1 MSDLKKLICV
11 LLMLTVL
18 PIICGAAAEEEYYSP
33 TYGTFYATRTRLYCG
48 NQPDEYAYWTRN
60 DTQKA
65 LLGIFLK
72 DDFSLED
79 YHAYNHCFPNPGL
92 FAVLSCTG
100 ERAGGSIIVLYQ
112 SGDGDVSLE
121 YNPDSGIVTYRINY
135 FSAPGGTGLQFDTED
150 QAEHFR
156 RLASGYAGSFDSVF
170 YSYYDEGFFDPVPEY
185 SDAAELNYEFRE
197 NHPDLYDYSPY
208 IGY

>member
-1 MSDLKKLICV
+1 MSTLKKLICI
-11 LLMLTVL
+11 LLVLTVL
-18 PIICGAAAEEEYYSP
+18 LIAGGAAAEEEYYAP
-33 TYGTFYATRTRLYCG
+33 AYGTFYATRTKLYCG
-48 NQPDEYAYWTRN
+48 TQPDEYAYWTRN

-79 YHAYNHCFPNPGL
+79 YNAYNHCFPYPGQ

-100 ERAGGSIIVLYQ
+100 KRANGSIIVLYW

-121 YNPDSGIVTYRINY
+121 YNPASGTVTYRINY
-135 FSAPGGTGLQFDTED
+135 FPVPGETGLRFDSED
-150 QAEHFR
+150 QADHFR
-156 RLASGYAGSFDSVF
+156 RLVSGYAGSFDSVF
-170 YSYYDEGFFDPVPEY
+170 YSYYDEDFYDPVPAYGE
-185 SDAAELNYEFRE
+185 AAGLNYEFQE
-197 NHPDLYDYSPY
+197 KHPDLYDYSPY

>member
-1 MSDLKKLICV
+1 MKKLICV
-11 LLMLTVL
+11 LLILTVL
-18 PIICGAAAEEEYYSP
+18 PIAGGAAAEEEFYSP

-48 NQPDEYAYWTRN
+48 DQPDEYAYWTRN

-79 YHAYNHCFPNPGL
+79 YHAYNHCFPYPGL
-92 FAVLSCTG
+92 FTVLSCTG
-100 ERAGGSIIVLYQ
+100 KRTSDSIIVLYQ

-121 YNPDSGIVTYRINY
+121 YNPVSGIVTYRINY
-135 FSAPGGTGLQFDTED
+135 FLVPGGTGLRFDSED
-150 QAEHFR
+150 LEKHFR
-156 RLASGYAGSFDSVF
+156 RLVGGYAGSFDSVF
-170 YSYYDEGFFDPVPEY
+170 YSYYDEGLCDPVPAFGE
-185 SDAAELNYEFRE
+185 AAGLNYEFRE
-197 NHPDLYDYSPY
+197 KHPDLYDYSPY